1 MEFESICDELS
12 GTRVVLVPSPK
23 KMEEDQLFWIAKTVQ
38 NLTGAMNVKVKNFFD
53 EKFPAFV
60 A

>member
-1 MEFESICDELS
+1 
-12 GTRVVLVPSPK
+12 
-23 KMEEDQLFWIAKTVQ
+23 VQ